1 MKRVEVIIVA
11 GDETFCCALTEAVNR
26 LSEMFP
32 AFGTDSE
39 RCALEY
45 MQMHPVDILFLEMEL
60 AEGDGRSLLEQL
72 SQQELPRPLIIGVTD
87 SGSPTMARYMREH
100 GVDYICR
107 KGAGDDLP
115 RHLLD
120 LALRLY
126 PYKCAFDRADHGYM
140 YGKLTGEPS
149 DVVTRRYIERE
160 LMRMGFRRKYVGFAY
175 IAEAIELLIHW
186 EPDRQVQ
193 ITREIYPLVAGHYH
207 VTKQS
212 VERAIRS
219 AIKAAFAGIPDRELH
234 RYYPYPFDHAMG
246 RPSNVDFLV
255 NMSMRLMLE

>member
-11 GDETFCCALTEAVNR
+11 GDETFCRTLTEAVNR
-26 LSEMFP
+26 LPEMFP

-72 SQQELPRPLIIGVTD
+72 SQQELPRPLIIGVAD
-87 SGSPTMARYMREH
+87 SGSPTMAEYMREH

-107 KGAGDDLP
+107 KEAGDDSI

-120 LALRLY
+120 IAVRLY
-126 PYKCAFDRADHGYM
+126 PYKRVLDWEAHG

-149 DVVTRRYIERE
+149 GVVTRRYIERE
-160 LMRMGFRRKYVGFAY
+160 LMRMGFRQKYVGFAY

-193 ITREIYPLVAGHYH
+193 ITREIYPLIAGRYH
-207 VTKQS
+207 VTGQS

-219 AIKAAFAGIPDRELH
+219 AIKAAFTGIPDSELH
-234 RYYPYPFDHAMG
+234 SYYPYPFDRAMG

-255 NMSMRLMLE
+255 NMSMRLTLG